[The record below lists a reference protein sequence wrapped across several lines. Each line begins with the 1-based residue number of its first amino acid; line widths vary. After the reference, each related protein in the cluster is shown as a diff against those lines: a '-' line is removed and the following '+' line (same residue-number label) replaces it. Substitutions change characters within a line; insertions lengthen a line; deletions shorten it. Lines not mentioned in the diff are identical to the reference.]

1 MKLTKIQWS
10 TIIAIIAYLI
20 YEFYFVAKWEKGLPE
35 SDPVIRADLI
45 FIYPVLLFLII
56 ASIVQFIRKGKR

>member
-1 MKLTKIQWS
+1 MKLTKIQWA
-10 TIIAIIAYLI
+10 TIIALIAYI
-20 YEFYFVAKWEKGLPE
+20 VYEFYFVAQWERGLPE

-56 ASIVQFIRKGKR
+56 ASIVQSIRKRKG